1 MNRLLPPIGFCLCS
15 ILLTSVVA
23 FAEIPPLLNHQGR
36 LLDSSGQPVTGQ
48 LTITFSIWDDPA
60 AGLEFWSETQDVQ
73 LEGGQFNVGLGGV
86 SPIDPS
92 SFSSDQLDNLF
103 LQMQVAGE
111 APFSPRIP
119 LASVPFSFFSKRI
132 VGDVETSQGF
142 LKIRDSESDPV
153 DVILQASGND
163 AGIAIGEEGVQR
175 VAIVVTPS
183 SSSMF
188 LVDSFFDIT
197 YRIDLEAATEGGHL
211 SVSNI
216 GSSGEDGVS
225 IDVVDTGSLLSLS
238 RPDAAGNPA
247 ARVMIGVDDNSATCG
262 IEHEDIGGSVAAVT
276 SSAAGAAANLVVSN
290 IGSSGQDGVTIG
302 VDDNAATCGIEH
314 EDIGGVVSS
323 ANSSADAGSSRH
335 EVAHNLS
342 QYQFSTAG
350 LKADGSGAGVRAV
363 DSFFDITYMIDIHAS
378 DSGAVSRKSA
388 LDDINIVK
396 AEDKTTPNLYQQ
408 LCTGQF
414 PDGATHIGTTLR
426 NHGAMTE
433 YNWIPQVGDEVL
445 VGMKADSGGASTF
458 MVDSF
463 FDIEYRIDMAAND
476 SGAASTLSSNGQGAV
491 TKKVDK
497 ATPLLAK
504 ALCSNELL
512 DESHIAEI
520 MADASGGRFYAADT
534 YVQDIDDVILNSQE
548 LAFTRYRPG
557 RSPMRPAVFG
567 PQTAYIV
574 DSFFDITYRVDTGVS
589 DQGALFKLAAIGSS
603 GEDGIT
609 MLSSDGMSSISIK
622 EGGINSRVH
631 LSSDGSTDRLS
642 LGDLDADGRLDL
654 VAGSG
659 VGDLGVFFKGPLA
672 EDIVNVSAGNGAG
685 GRISLGTLPVGETI
699 PIEIVALS
707 LVSAEPLVV
716 IRERDAA
723 PTDGPV
729 MDLDFDI
736 RNMLVQTMRA
746 PGSAP
751 GDSSKVGADGFHI
764 FEGNSELKFDL
775 SGISFSDLTGPVF
788 YVTPSGELSAPST
801 TTLAYDDPVT
811 SMVGIGTQAPT
822 EKLFVDGNICATG
835 FIGPCSDA
843 RYKKNVDLID
853 GALEVICKLQGVRFD
868 WRTDEFPDKHFSD
881 REQVGLIAQE
891 VKKVVP
897 EVVNQGTDG
906 FYSVDYSRLA
916 PILIEAVKEQ
926 QKTIESLQR
935 KLEENQSLRAELED
949 LKSLVQKLAAGQNE
963 ADAPTIE
970 SAAIKPDCAE
980 TAVADVISPAWNK

>member
-1 MNRLLPPIGFCLCS
+1 MKRLLPPIGFCLCS

-60 AGLEFWSETQDVQ
+60 AGLELWSETQDVQ
-73 LEGGQFNVGLGGV
+73 LEEGQFSVGLGGV

-111 APFSPRIP
+111 SPFSPRIP
-119 LASVPFSFFSKRI
+119 LASVPFAFFSKRI

-142 LKIRDSESDPV
+142 LKIKDSESDPV

-225 IDVVDTGSLLSLS
+225 IDVGALGSDLRLAK
-238 RPDAAGNPA
+238 PDAAGGL
-247 ARVMIGVDDNSATCG
+247 RSLVTFGVD
-262 IEHEDIGGSVAAVT
+262 E
-276 SSAAGAAANLVVSN
+276 
-290 IGSSGQDGVTIG
+290 
-302 VDDNAATCGIEH
+302 NAATCGIEH
-314 EDIGGVVSS
+314 EDIGASLT
-323 ANSSADAGSSRH
+323 AMADANQVSLNLGIEH
-335 EVAHNLS
+335 EDIGNRMKMSVDANQAGMSMSDSGLNNISQVAFNS
-342 QYQFSTAG
+342 
-350 LKADGSGAGVRAV
+350 DGSGGGFKAI

-388 LDDINIVK
+388 SDDISIVK

-445 VGMKADSGGASTF
+445 VGTKADSGGASTF

-476 SGAASTLSSNGQGAV
+476 SGAASTLSSDGQGAV
-491 TKKVDK
+491 SKKVDK

-512 DESHIAEI
+512 DESHTAEI
-520 MADASGGRFYAADT
+520 VADDSGARFYAADT
-534 YVQDIDDVILNSQE
+534 YVQDIDDIILNSRE

-609 MLSSDGMSSISIK
+609 MLSSDGMSSINIK

-659 VGDLGVFFKGPLA
+659 GGDLGVFFKGPLA

-764 FEGNSELKFDL
+764 FEGTSELKFDL
-775 SGISFSDLTGPVF
+775 SGISFSDLAGPVF

-843 RYKKNVDLID
+843 RYKKNVDSID

-881 REQVGLIAQE
+881 RRQVGLLAQE
-891 VKKVVP
+891 VRKVVP
-897 EVVNQGTDG
+897 EIVSQGTDG
-906 FYSVDYSRLA
+906 YYSVDYSRLA
-916 PILIEAVKEQ
+916 PILIEAIKEQ

-970 SAAIKPDCAE
+970 SAAITPDCAE